1 MTDCTPINECLACG
15 GASLH
20 PYFDAGMQPLANGFH
35 DGSAELQRYPLGLNV
50 CMSCWHS
57 QLTHAVD
64 PHLMFEEYPYV
75 SGTSATLRAYMKEF
89 ARDVGVD
96 SFFGRKNLK
105 VLEIGSNDGTLLK
118 EFEKLGHAA
127 IGVEPAG
134 NIVEIARANGVCT
147 AQGFWNEKTV
157 DVLMSGNRIK
167 FDIIIAMNVLAHVA
181 DPLTFLKLCKR
192 VLAPEG
198 RIYVQTSQAKMI
210 ERGEFD
216 TIYHEHH
223 SFFTVSSMLALARR
237 AGLRVDAISHVSVHG
252 TSYLFELV
260 DAFPDNN
267 LLAVNRSWNEFP
279 IGRVEHDQ
287 GYYAINI
294 YERFSEKAEFVRRLA
309 LTTIN
314 DFRAQGYRI
323 VGYGA
328 AAKAMTFLNFCGLQ
342 LDCII
347 DDNPMKVGKLTPGM
361 DIPVV
366 SADAALPFNE
376 KTLFVILAWNFSEE
390 IMSRIKA
397 VREHNEDKF
406 LTFFPTVSL
415 I

>member
-1 MTDCTPINECLACG
+1 MTLDCTSLDRCLACG
-15 GASLH
+15 GAALSSYL
-20 PYFDAGMQPLANGFH
+20 DLGTQPLANHFH
-35 DGSAELQRYPLGLNV
+35 DGSEKLAEYPLGLNV
-50 CMSCWHS
+50 CRECWHS

-64 PHLMFEEYPYV
+64 PHLMFDEYPYV

-89 ARDVGVD
+89 AERVGA
-96 SFFGRKNLK
+96 GKPGK
-105 VLEIGSNDGTLLK
+105 ILEIGSNDGTLLK

-127 IGVEPAG
+127 IGIEPAE
-134 NIVEIARANGVCT
+134 NIVEIARENGICT

-157 DVLMSGNRIK
+157 DALMSGNRIK
-167 FDIIIAMNVLAHVA
+167 FDIIIAMNVLAHVV
-181 DPLTFLKLCKR
+181 DPLTFLQLCKR
-192 VLAPEG
+192 VLAPGG

-216 TIYHEHH
+216 TVYHEHH
-223 SFFTVSSMLALARR
+223 SFFTVSSMLMLARR
-237 AGLRVDAISHVSVHG
+237 EGLRVDAISHVPIHG

-260 DAFPDNN
+260 DQEVDD
-267 LLAVNRSWNEFP
+267 VSQGWNEFA
-279 IGRVEHDQ
+279 IGRVEHDN

-294 YERFSEKAEFVRRLA
+294 YEEFATRAEIVKYDAVRLIS
-309 LTTIN
+309 T
-314 DFRAQGYRI
+314 FRALGYRI

-347 DDNPMKVGKLTPGM
+347 DDNPLKVGKLTPGM
-361 DIPVV
+361 NIPVV
-366 SADAALPFNE
+366 DPPTILLSLH
-376 KTLFVILAWNFSEE
+376 KILFVILAWNFAPE
-390 IMSRIKA
+390 IMTRIKTTRGLL
-397 VREHNEDKF
+397 VYHDEDKF